1 MAFLRGLFR
10 GLALSR
16 ALQVGVR
23 RLLFLHAAHLLVSVK
38 ATELELVHG
47 KFVFGG
53 QIRRVALLSALLPQL
68 VGRIARVG
76 RRELQQA
83 VLVVHPDD
91 LDLLLPSQDLS
102 EGVHKVDRLGRLH
115 MMMILLT
122 HQREI
127 AREKNQLVPCLLQLR
142 LARGKQLRL
151 HRHDHRD
158 VEHVDCVHLRLELTR
173 RPHQRVVHI
182 VLRQRLFPERV
193 QITQIYSSVTR
204 TTHPAAPAPVAS
216 PAAASRCRS

>member
-47 KFVFGG
+47 KLVFGG

-115 MMMILLT
+115 IMILLLT

-173 RPHQRVVHI
+173 
-182 VLRQRLFPERV
+182 
-193 QITQIYSSVTR
+193 
-204 TTHPAAPAPVAS
+204 
-216 PAAASRCRS
+216 

>member
-23 RLLFLHAAHLLVSVK
+23 RLFLHAAHLLVSVK

-204 TTHPAAPAPVAS
+204 TTHPAAPAP
-216 PAAASRCRS
+216 